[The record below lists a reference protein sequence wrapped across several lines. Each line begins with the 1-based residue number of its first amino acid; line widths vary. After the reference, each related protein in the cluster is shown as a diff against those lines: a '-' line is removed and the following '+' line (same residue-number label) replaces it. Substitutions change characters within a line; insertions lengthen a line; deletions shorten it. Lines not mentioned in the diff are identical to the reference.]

1 MTTNYERGIAF
12 NAEEPLGDDYYS
24 KYIAQ
29 LTSVSGA
36 EGGSYS
42 YSKYESNI
50 DPELQADLKKYQ

>member
-1 MTTNYERGIAF
+1 MGVAR
-12 NAEEPLGDDYYS
+12 NADEPLGDDYYS

-29 LTSVSGA
+29 LTSGSGV
-36 EGGSYS
+36 EGGNYS